1 MTNLGKWLVNVLMM
15 ISLVFVLAACGGGS
29 GGGTTYTPPA
39 EAADADGDGVADGDD
54 SCPDTPAGEEVNS
67 EGCSSSQTDADAD
80 GVADSIDNCPDYT
93 NDELTLEQLADQTDS
108 DVNGSGDV
116 CDAMPLT
123 YSAAGYAG
131 AGTTDGVSYTGQTAR
146 QVLQLQL
153 VAAMEALTERSGET
167 ATIASELSFFI
178 NGDGADTTNHGFTVK
193 NGAADGSDVTP
204 GPTYGDIST
213 GKNLDG
219 KIAGGNGEGGGESG
233 KLIGD
238 EFFGWSTG
246 LDATP
251 IPIELALYYIAK
263 IAAEAGDGV
272 EPTIATVAD
281 AAVPIGTPQI
291 DANGL
296 HYRQL
301 LQKFLSVAVNF
312 SQGTNDYLMADFANM
327 LGEEKDGAGYSA
339 GAHDFDEAF
348 GYYGAARNMN
358 DFTDDEA
365 AGKGGRDE
373 FGNGYNDV
381 NGDGLIDV
389 RSEYVFG
396 HAQNCAK
403 RDRNKDANDVAYY
416 DYSKDA
422 MDAFLIGRRI
432 LENAE
437 QAEELTAAASEAL
450 QAQIQIAS
458 LTWEKCIA
466 ATVVHYINDV
476 ITDMGGF
483 SDGKFA
489 DLSNFTTLAK
499 HWGEMKGFALGL
511 QFSPKSPFRDGSVD
525 GINLDSLKT
534 ILTLMGDAPVLADGS
549 QGGVAFTTA
558 TAQDAIDKYIADL
571 TSARDTLQTAYGFGA
586 EVTAS
591 W

>member
-1 MTNLGKWLVNVLMM
+1 MTNLSKWLVNVLMM
-15 ISLVFVLAACGGGS
+15 IAMVLVLAACGGGS
-29 GGGTTYTPPA
+29 GGGSSVATPAAPA
-39 EAADADGDGVADGDD
+39 APADADDDGVADDDDSCADTPSGEEVDSEGCSATQADGDG
-54 SCPDTPAGEEVNS
+54 
-67 EGCSSSQTDADAD
+67 D
-80 GVADSIDNCPDYT
+80 GVVDASDNCPADA
-93 NDELTLEQLADQTDS
+93 NADQTDS
-108 DVNGSGDV
+108 DANGSGDA
-116 CDAMPLT
+116 CDAMPLV
-123 YSAAGYAG
+123 YSAAGYVEE
-131 AGTTDGVSYTGQTAR
+131 GTDDGVSYTGQTAR
-146 QVLQLQL
+146 QVLQLRL

-167 ATIASELSFFI
+167 ADIESELKFFI

-193 NGAADGSDVTP
+193 NGAVDGSDVIP
-204 GPTYGDIST
+204 GPTYGDISE

-246 LDATP
+246 LDDTP
-251 IPIELALYYIAK
+251 IPIELANYYITQ
-263 IAAEAGDGV
+263 IAAEAGDGE
-272 EPTIATVAD
+272 EPTIATVDD

-291 DANGL
+291 DSNGL

-312 SQGTNDYLMADFANM
+312 SQGTNDYMMADFANM
-327 LGEEKDGAGYSA
+327 LGEEKPGKGYSA

-348 GYYGAARNMN
+348 GYYGAARNIN

-373 FGNGYNDV
+373 FGNGYNDA
-381 NGDGLIDV
+381 NGDGLIDI

-396 HAQNCAK
+396 HSQNCAK
-403 RDRNKDANDVAYY
+403 RDRKKDANDEPYY
-416 DYSKDA
+416 DFSKTA
-422 MDAFLIGRRI
+422 MDAFLLGRKI
-432 LENAE
+432 LEEAE
-437 QAEELTAAASEAL
+437 KAGELTDDASEVL

-476 ITDMGGF
+476 RGDMDSF

-489 DLSNFTTLAK
+489 DLSNFTNLAK

-525 GINLDSLKT
+525 GIDLDSLKSV
-534 ILTLMGDAPVLADGS
+534 LSLMGDAPVLADGS
-549 QGGVAFTTA
+549 QGGVAPTG
-558 TAQDAIDKYIADL
+558 TAQEAIDAYAADL
-571 TSARDTLQTAYGFGA
+571 LTARDTLEKAYGFNA
-586 EVTAS
+586 EVTAV

>member
-1 MTNLGKWLVNVLMM
+1 MTNLSKWLVNVLMM
-15 ISLVFVLAACGGGS
+15 VTMVLVLAACGGGS
-29 GGGTTYTPPA
+29 GGGSSYTPP
-39 EAADADGDGVADGDD
+39 EAPAAPADADDDGVADDDD
-54 SCPDTPAGEEVNS
+54 SCADTPAGEEVDS
-67 EGCSSSQTDADAD
+67 AGCSATQAD
-80 GVADSIDNCPDYT
+80 GDGDGVVDASDNCPADA
-93 NDELTLEQLADQTDS
+93 NADQADS
-108 DVNGSGDV
+108 DANGSGDA
-116 CDAMPLT
+116 CDAMPLV
-123 YSAAGYAG
+123 YSAAGYVEE
-131 AGTTDGVSYTGQTAR
+131 GTDDGVSYTGQTAR
-146 QVLQLQL
+146 QVLQLRL

-167 ATIASELSFFI
+167 ATIESELKFFI

-193 NGAADGSDVTP
+193 NGAVDGSDVTP
-204 GPTYGDIST
+204 GPTYGDISE

-246 LDATP
+246 LDDTP
-251 IPIELALYYIAK
+251 IPIELVNYYITQ
-263 IAAEAGDGV
+263 IAAEAGDGE
-272 EPTIATVAD
+272 EPTIETVDD

-291 DANGL
+291 DSNGL

-312 SQGTNDYLMADFANM
+312 SQGTNDYMMADFANM
-327 LGEEKDGAGYSA
+327 LGEEKPGKGYSA

-348 GYYGAARNMN
+348 GYYGAARNIN
-358 DFTDDEA
+358 DYTDDEA
-365 AGKGGRDE
+365 AAKGGRDE
-373 FGNGYNDV
+373 FGNGYNDA
-381 NGDGLIDV
+381 NGDGLVDI

-403 RDRNKDANDVAYY
+403 RDRKKDANDEPYY
-416 DYSKDA
+416 DFSKTA
-422 MDAFLIGRRI
+422 MDAFLVGRRI

-437 QAEELTAAASEAL
+437 QAAELTAAASDAL

-476 ITDMGGF
+476 RGDMDSF

-489 DLSNFTTLAK
+489 DLSNFTNLTK

-525 GINLDSLKT
+525 GIDLDSLKSV
-534 ILTLMGDAPVLADGS
+534 LSLMGDAPVLANGS
-549 QGGVAFTTA
+549 QGGVAPTG
-558 TAQDAIDKYIADL
+558 TAQEAIDAYAADL
-571 TSARDTLQTAYGFGA
+571 LTARDTLEKAYGFNA
-586 EVTAS
+586 EVTAV

>member
-1 MTNLGKWLVNVLMM
+1 MTNLSKWLVNVLMM
-15 ISLVFVLAACGGGS
+15 TTMVLFLAACGGGS
-29 GGGTTYTPPA
+29 GGGSSYTPPA
-39 EAADADGDGVADGDD
+39 EPAAPADADDDGVADDDD
-54 SCPDTPAGEEVNS
+54 SCADTPAGEEVDS
-67 EGCSSSQTDADAD
+67 EGCSATQAD
-80 GVADSIDNCPDYT
+80 GDGDGVVDASDNCPADA
-93 NDELTLEQLADQTDS
+93 NADQADS
-108 DVNGSGDV
+108 DANGSGDA
-116 CDAMPLT
+116 CDAMPLV
-123 YSAAGYAG
+123 YSAAGYVEE
-131 AGTTDGVSYTGQTAR
+131 GTDDGVSYTGQTAR
-146 QVLQLQL
+146 QVLQLRL

-167 ATIASELSFFI
+167 AAIESELKFFI

-193 NGAADGSDVTP
+193 NGATDGSDVTP
-204 GPTYGDIST
+204 GPTYGDISE

-246 LDATP
+246 LDDTP
-251 IPIELALYYIAK
+251 IPIELVNYYITK
-263 IAAEAGDGV
+263 IAAEAGDGE
-272 EPTIATVAD
+272 EPTIATVDD

-291 DANGL
+291 DSNGL

-312 SQGTNDYLMADFANM
+312 SQGTNDYMMADFANM
-327 LGEEKDGAGYSA
+327 LGEEKPGKGYSA

-348 GYYGAARNMN
+348 GYYGAARNIN
-358 DFTDDEA
+358 DYTDDEA
-365 AGKGGRDE
+365 AAKGGRDE
-373 FGNGYNDV
+373 FGNGYNDA
-381 NGDGLIDV
+381 NGDGLIDI

-403 RDRNKDANDVAYY
+403 RDRKKDANDEPYY
-416 DYSKDA
+416 DFSKTA
-422 MDAFLIGRRI
+422 MDAFLVGRRI

-437 QAEELTAAASEAL
+437 QAAELTAAASDAL

-476 ITDMGGF
+476 RGDMDSF

-489 DLSNFTTLAK
+489 DLSNFTNLAK

-525 GINLDSLKT
+525 GIDLDSLKSV
-534 ILTLMGDAPVLADGS
+534 LSLMGDAPVLANGS
-549 QGGVAFTTA
+549 QGGVSPTG
-558 TAQDAIDKYIADL
+558 TAQEAIDAYAADL
-571 TSARDTLQTAYGFGA
+571 LTARDTLEKAYGFNA
-586 EVTAS
+586 EVTAV

>member
-1 MTNLGKWLVNVLMM
+1 MTNLSKWLVNVLMM
-15 ISLVFVLAACGGGS
+15 IAMVLVLAACGGGS
-29 GGGTTYTPPA
+29 GGGSSVATPAAPA
-39 EAADADGDGVADGDD
+39 APADADDDGVADDDDSCADTPSGEEVDSEGCSATQADGDG
-54 SCPDTPAGEEVNS
+54 
-67 EGCSSSQTDADAD
+67 D
-80 GVADSIDNCPDYT
+80 GVVDASDNCPADA
-93 NDELTLEQLADQTDS
+93 NADQADS
-108 DVNGSGDV
+108 DANGSGDA
-116 CDAMPLT
+116 CDAMPLV
-123 YSAAGYAG
+123 YSAAGYVEE
-131 AGTTDGVSYTGQTAR
+131 GTDDGVSYTGQTAR
-146 QVLQLQL
+146 QVLQLRL

-167 ATIASELSFFI
+167 ADIESELKFFI

-193 NGAADGSDVTP
+193 NGAVDGSDVIP
-204 GPTYGDIST
+204 GPTYGDISE

-246 LDATP
+246 LDDTP
-251 IPIELALYYIAK
+251 IPIELANYYITQ

-272 EPTIATVAD
+272 EPTIATVDD

-291 DANGL
+291 DSNGL

-312 SQGTNDYLMADFANM
+312 SQGTNDYMMADFANM
-327 LGEEKDGAGYSA
+327 LGEEKPGKGYSA

-348 GYYGAARNMN
+348 GYYGAARNIN

-373 FGNGYNDV
+373 FGNGYNDA
-381 NGDGLIDV
+381 NGDGLIDI

-396 HAQNCAK
+396 HSQNCAK
-403 RDRNKDANDVAYY
+403 RDRKKDANDEPYY
-416 DYSKDA
+416 DFSKTA
-422 MDAFLIGRRI
+422 MDAFLVGRRI

-437 QAEELTAAASEAL
+437 QAGELTAAASDAL
-450 QAQIQIAS
+450 QTQIQIAS

-476 ITDMGGF
+476 RGDMDSF

-489 DLSNFTTLAK
+489 DLSNFTNLAK

-525 GINLDSLKT
+525 GIDLDSLKSV
-534 ILTLMGDAPVLADGS
+534 LSLMGDAPVLADGS
-549 QGGVAFTTA
+549 QGGVAPTG
-558 TAQDAIDKYIADL
+558 TAQEAIDAYAADL
-571 TSARDTLQTAYGFGA
+571 LTARDTLEKAYGFNA
-586 EVTAS
+586 EVTAV

>member
-1 MTNLGKWLVNVLMM
+1 MTNLSKWLVNVLMM
-15 ISLVFVLAACGGGS
+15 TTMVLFLAACGGGS
-29 GGGTTYTPPA
+29 GGGSSYTPPA
-39 EAADADGDGVADGDD
+39 APAAPADTDDDGVADDDD
-54 SCPDTPAGEEVNS
+54 SCADTPAGEEVDS
-67 EGCSSSQTDADAD
+67 EGCSATQAD
-80 GVADSIDNCPDYT
+80 GDGDGVVDASDNCPADA
-93 NDELTLEQLADQTDS
+93 NADQADS
-108 DVNGSGDV
+108 DANGSGDA
-116 CDAMPLT
+116 CDAMPLV
-123 YSAAGYAG
+123 YSAKGYIEE
-131 AGTTDGVSYTGQTAR
+131 GTDDGVSYTGQTAR
-146 QVLQLQL
+146 QVLQLRL

-167 ATIASELSFFI
+167 ATIESELKFFI

-193 NGAADGSDVTP
+193 NGAVDGSDVIP

-219 KIAGGNGEGGGESG
+219 KIAGGNGEGGGETG
-233 KLIGD
+233 KLIND

-246 LDATP
+246 LDDTP
-251 IPIELALYYIAK
+251 LPIELANYFIEK
-263 IAAEAGDGV
+263 IAAEAGDGI
-272 EPTIATVAD
+272 EPTIATVDD

-291 DANGL
+291 DSNGL

-312 SQGTNDYLMADFANM
+312 SQGTNDYMMADFANM
-327 LGEEKDGAGYSA
+327 LGEEKPGKGYSA

-348 GYYGAARNMN
+348 GYYGAARNIN

-373 FGNGYNDV
+373 FGNGYNDA
-381 NGDGLIDV
+381 NGDGLIDI

-403 RDRNKDANDVAYY
+403 RDRKKDANDEPYY
-416 DYSKDA
+416 DFSKTA
-422 MDAFLIGRRI
+422 MDAFLVGRRI

-437 QAEELTAAASEAL
+437 QAGELSAAASDAL

-476 ITDMGGF
+476 RGDMDSF

-489 DLSNFTTLAK
+489 DLSNFTNLAK

-525 GINLDSLKT
+525 GIDLDSLKSV
-534 ILTLMGDAPVLADGS
+534 LSLMGDAPVLADGS
-549 QGGVAFTTA
+549 QGGVAPTG
-558 TAQDAIDKYIADL
+558 TAQEAIDAYAADL
-571 TSARDTLQTAYGFGA
+571 LSARDTLEKAYGFNA
-586 EVTAS
+586 EVTAV

>member
-1 MTNLGKWLVNVLMM
+1 MTNLSKWLVNVLMM
-15 ISLVFVLAACGGGS
+15 VTMVLVLAACGGGS
-29 GGGTTYTPPA
+29 GGGSSYTPP
-39 EAADADGDGVADGDD
+39 EAPAAPADADDDGVADDDD
-54 SCPDTPAGEEVNS
+54 SCADTPAGEEVDS
-67 EGCSSSQTDADAD
+67 AGCSATQAD
-80 GVADSIDNCPDYT
+80 GDGDGVVDASDNCPADA
-93 NDELTLEQLADQTDS
+93 NADQADS
-108 DVNGSGDV
+108 DANGSGDA
-116 CDAMPLT
+116 CDAMPLV
-123 YSAAGYAG
+123 YSAAGYVEE
-131 AGTTDGVSYTGQTAR
+131 GTDDGVSYTGQTAR
-146 QVLQLQL
+146 QVLQLRL

-167 ATIASELSFFI
+167 ATIESELKFFI

-193 NGAADGSDVTP
+193 NGAVDGSDVTP
-204 GPTYGDIST
+204 GPTYGDISE

-246 LDATP
+246 LDDTP
-251 IPIELALYYIAK
+251 IPIELVNYYITQ
-263 IAAEAGDGV
+263 IAAEAGDGE
-272 EPTIATVAD
+272 EPTIETVDD
-281 AAVPIGTPQI
+281 AAVPIGSPQI
-291 DANGL
+291 DSNGL

-312 SQGTNDYLMADFANM
+312 SQGTNDYMMADFANM
-327 LGEEKDGAGYSA
+327 LGEEKPGKGYSA

-348 GYYGAARNMN
+348 GYYGAARNIN
-358 DFTDDEA
+358 DYTDDEA
-365 AGKGGRDE
+365 AAKGGRDE
-373 FGNGYNDV
+373 FGNGYNDA
-381 NGDGLIDV
+381 NGDGLVDI

-403 RDRNKDANDVAYY
+403 RDRKKDANDEPYY
-416 DYSKDA
+416 DFSKTA
-422 MDAFLIGRRI
+422 MDAFLVGRRI

-437 QAEELTAAASEAL
+437 QGAELTAAASDAL

-476 ITDMGGF
+476 RGDMDSF

-489 DLSNFTTLAK
+489 DLSNFTNLTK

-525 GINLDSLKT
+525 GIDLDSLKSV
-534 ILTLMGDAPVLADGS
+534 LSLMGDAPVLANGS
-549 QGGVAFTTA
+549 QGGVAPTG
-558 TAQDAIDKYIADL
+558 TAQEAIDAYAADL
-571 TSARDTLQTAYGFGA
+571 LTARDTLEKAYGFNA
-586 EVTAS
+586 EVTAV